1 MPGPQKC
8 GTGVSRVSHLSTFMV
23 GAVFRCFP
31 ISEGFSVLE
40 LLMGSSWS
48 HQALAWLRALCVQS
62 FPACMSTRTMALQ
75 KWPGC
80 LRSLLMLT
88 VRTPRQQTEVKSLAW
103 SQGAFLLVGSL
114 QEKEVSSYPW
124 MFQKHLKVVRTSS
137 SWTEA
142 RDNNSRLDL
151 CFQALNGFVITVTG
165 DGYIFYVSPT
175 VQNYLGF
182 HQVGAVCSW
191 VLRRPGEEVLTASTQ
206 ASLSQR
212 ALVTSDV
219 CFQVSHVLLGAVKA
233 NKCACDFSGNRCKL
247 SNSRLFVPSSL

>member
-1 MPGPQKC
+1 
-8 GTGVSRVSHLSTFMV
+8 
-23 GAVFRCFP
+23 
-31 ISEGFSVLE
+31 
-40 LLMGSSWS
+40 
-48 HQALAWLRALCVQS
+48 
-62 FPACMSTRTMALQ
+62 
-75 KWPGC
+75 
-80 LRSLLMLT
+80 MLT
-88 VRTPRQQTEVKSLAW
+88 VSTPRQLTEGKRLAW
-103 SQGAFLLVGSL
+103 SRGAFILVCSL
-114 QEKEVSSYPW
+114 QKEVSSHPW
-124 MFQKHLKVVRTSS
+124 MLQKHLKVVHPSG

-142 RDNNSRLDL
+142 RESNSGLNL

-191 VLRRPGEEVLTASTQ
+191 ELRGPGEEVLTASTQ

-212 ALVTSDV
+212 ALVTSDM

-233 NKCACDFSGNRCKL
+233 NKHACDFSGNRCTL